1 MQNNNSTA
9 NEVPVQ
15 STQGACTKHYASV
28 IIGHITEDINI
39 DHEDNTVRICGG
51 AVLYSSA
58 SAFAL
63 GHRVAAVTKLAESD
77 KARLEQFTIP
87 KEDIYAI
94 PCESSTVIRN
104 KYYTADKE
112 RRDCV
117 CLSRG
122 TPFTLADLP
131 ADISGDIY
139 HFAGLIFGDY
149 ADDMLC
155 ACAKKGAVAMDVQ
168 GCLRHADEKTG
179 EMYFEDW
186 AAKKELLPYITYLK
200 TDAAEAEILTGTSDR
215 AEAARILHGWGAKEI
230 LITHNTEVLAFDGE
244 NIYTCPIK
252 ARNLS
257 GRTGRGDT
265 TFAAYLTERL
275 HSSVPEALR
284 VATATVSL
292 KMETPGAFR
301 GTRADV
307 EAYLSAFYPEEA
319 KA

>member
-1 MQNNNSTA
+1 M
-9 NEVPVQ
+9 
-15 STQGACTKHYASV
+15 KHYESI

-39 DHEDNTVRICGG
+39 DHEDNSVRICGG

-58 SAFAL
+58 SASAL
-63 GHRVAAVTKLAESD
+63 GHKVAAVTKLRKQDAD
-77 KARLEQFTIP
+77 RLAQFRLP
-87 KEDIYAI
+87 QEDIYVSY
-94 PCESSTVIRN
+94 CDNSTTIRN

-139 HFAGLIFGDY
+139 HFAGLIYGDY
-149 ADDMLC
+149 ADGMIE
-155 ACAKKGAVAMDVQ
+155 ACAEKGAVAVDVQ
-168 GCLRHADEKTG
+168 GCLRHADPETG
-179 EMYFEDW
+179 NMFFEDW
-186 AAKKELLPYITYLK
+186 ADKKKLLPFITYLK
-200 TDAAEAEILTGTSDR
+200 TDAAEAEILTGTADR
-215 AEAARILHGWGAKEI
+215 AEAAKILHSWGAKEI
-230 LITHNTEVLAFDGE
+230 LITHNTEVLCYDGKE
-244 NIYTCPIK
+244 IYTCPIK

-275 HSSVPEALR
+275 HSDPQAALR
-284 VATATVSL
+284 YATATVSL
-292 KMETPGAFR
+292 KMETPGAFC

-307 EAYLSAFYPEEA
+307 EQYLKDFYD
-319 KA
+319 

>member
-1 MQNNNSTA
+1 M
-9 NEVPVQ
+9 
-15 STQGACTKHYASV
+15 KHYESI

-39 DHEDNTVRICGG
+39 DHEDNSVRICGG

-58 SAFAL
+58 SACAL
-63 GHRVAAVTKLAESD
+63 GHKVAAVTKLKKAD
-77 KARLEQFTIP
+77 AARLEQFRLP
-87 KEDIYAI
+87 QEDIYVYY
-94 PCESSTVIRN
+94 CDNSTTIRN

-139 HFAGLIFGDY
+139 HFAGLIYGDY
-149 ADDMLC
+149 ADGMIE
-155 ACAKKGAVAMDVQ
+155 ACAEKGAVAVDVQ
-168 GCLRHADEKTG
+168 GCLRHADPETG
-179 EMYFEDW
+179 NMFFEDW
-186 AAKKELLPYITYLK
+186 ADKKKLLPFITYLK
-200 TDAAEAEILTGTSDR
+200 TDAAEAEILTGTADR
-215 AEAARILHGWGAKEI
+215 AEAAKILHSWGAKEI
-230 LITHNTEVLAFDGE
+230 LITHNTEVLCYDGKE
-244 NIYTCPIK
+244 IYTCPIK

-275 HSSVPEALR
+275 HSDPQAALR
-284 VATATVSL
+284 YATATVSL
-292 KMETPGAFR
+292 KMETPGAFC

-307 EAYLSAFYPEEA
+307 EQYLKDFYD
-319 KA
+319 